1 MYIKSVKISG
11 FKNVPETE
19 TRQYDFF
26 DFTRIQGENYTGKT
40 SIGDALCW
48 VFTGRSSTGISSDYI
63 LRNNE
68 SRNAFVEVEFISNTG
83 ETNQLKRE
91 MNGSNNA
98 VYLNDIPVKE
108 MELSRFIGTPEIF
121 LSAFMIG
128 YFHRLTPKAA
138 KELLMNI
145 IPFPSHSS
153 IMNRVEADLRQYLPQ
168 NEDFDSNGL
177 LKQKKIDLKMVE
189 DEIKRLQGVLS
200 LAEDRI
206 RSVRPGNLIDV
217 SDLKKKLDALEERRV
232 NLIKLSAQNVSTGY
246 LEGKLMAIRQEIEN
260 LKEKK
265 GTITNQKQKYC
276 PTCKQPIPEEEL
288 QKVMERA
295 KAAEEEI
302 QGRIIKLE
310 NEEKVILESL
320 DKAADKNNEMKLI
333 QEELFSVEQELKQ
346 LRMEYEKALVHNQ
359 AVNADTRLLESSSKV
374 IEDTNRQLEKLCAE
388 RYNINRTITAV
399 SQYNAIKA
407 DLQYESVRR
416 SLKNVS
422 IRLQRL
428 NQATNEL
435 RDCFEILYKG
445 REYSQISTSEAIR
458 AGMEISNL
466 INKRTGLKLPM
477 FIDNAE
483 SITHYEKPDTQLF
496 EAKVMKDA
504 PLSVTGENNA

>member
-108 MELSRFIGTPEIF
+108 TELSRFIGTPEIF

-177 LKQKKIDLKMVE
+177 LKQKKI
-189 DEIKRLQGVLS
+189 EIGRAS
-200 LAEDRI
+200 CR
-206 RSVRPGNLIDV
+206 
-217 SDLKKKLDALEERRV
+217 ERV
-232 NLIKLSAQNVSTGY
+232 
-246 LEGKLMAIRQEIEN
+246 
-260 LKEKK
+260 
-265 GTITNQKQKYC
+265 
-276 PTCKQPIPEEEL
+276 
-288 QKVMERA
+288 
-295 KAAEEEI
+295 
-302 QGRIIKLE
+302 
-310 NEEKVILESL
+310 
-320 DKAADKNNEMKLI
+320 
-333 QEELFSVEQELKQ
+333 
-346 LRMEYEKALVHNQ
+346 
-359 AVNADTRLLESSSKV
+359 
-374 IEDTNRQLEKLCAE
+374 
-388 RYNINRTITAV
+388 
-399 SQYNAIKA
+399 
-407 DLQYESVRR
+407 
-416 SLKNVS
+416 
-422 IRLQRL
+422 
-428 NQATNEL
+428 
-435 RDCFEILYKG
+435 
-445 REYSQISTSEAIR
+445 
-458 AGMEISNL
+458 
-466 INKRTGLKLPM
+466 
-477 FIDNAE
+477 
-483 SITHYEKPDTQLF
+483 
-496 EAKVMKDA
+496 
-504 PLSVTGENNA
+504 